1 MIKEAAINAAHR
13 RITDALSL
21 SQGVIV
27 GRRRV
32 CFFVFSTIRLVAGFR
47 GRATDALMT

>member
-1 MIKEAAINAAHR
+1 VPRLAANTIKEAAISAAHQ

-27 GRRRV
+27 GHPA
-32 CFFVFSTIRLVAGFR
+32 FAFLVFEQS
-47 GRATDALMT
+47 DS